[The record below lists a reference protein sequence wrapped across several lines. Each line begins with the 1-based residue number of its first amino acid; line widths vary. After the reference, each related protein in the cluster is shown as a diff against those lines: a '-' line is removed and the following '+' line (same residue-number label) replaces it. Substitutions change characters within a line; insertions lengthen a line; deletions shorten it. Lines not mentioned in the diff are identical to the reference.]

1 MSTLTITARPQQNS
15 AGSSEITL
23 ALAGN
28 LDNSTV
34 ATFEAQLLPVLAGQP
49 QQLILDLAALQF
61 LTSAGIRLFLIAAK
75 QQKQHGGHI
84 AFVNLQP
91 PIKEV
96 FKIMGSIQD
105 LRIFKDQAELD
116 AYLLARQRTY
126 QQ

>member
-1 MSTLTITARPQQNS
+1 MSTLTITARPKQNPT
-15 AGSSEITL
+15 GPSEVTL

-34 ATFEAQLLPVLAGQP
+34 ATFEAKLLPVLAGKP

-61 LTSAGIRLFLIAAK
+61 VTSAGIRLFLIAAK
-75 QQKQHGGHI
+75 QQKQHGGHV
-84 AFVNLQP
+84 AFVNLPP

-96 FKIMGSIQD
+96 FAIMGSIPD
-105 LRIFKDQAELD
+105 MRIFQDQAELD